1 MDNKKICCIADT
13 DIKSKVMVLLEEIQW
28 RINLTIPLL
37 SDNDSVVEYEVVIFV
52 LSNGARNNP
61 SIQTLLKEASDLNKI
76 FLPSII
82 GNGLIK
88 NWLLKRKFAKNNF
101 HSPYYYLNN
110 VKDMLLFY
118 TQLMSFSGSTVVGD
132 PFGRVYTFYADT
144 DCQIIRNQDVI
155 AEISAGQSIDVTLY
169 LGKHRLKITTTAL
182 DLTKELDLS
191 VNDIENSEKIT
202 IDTKFIPEV
211 TITSSIDMSII
222 EGKQFL
228 AAIRENEATIIK
240 LLPGTHKLKFQHP
253 IHKNLN
259 RYITVRIK
267 VDEDIGIVYNFP
279 YSPKVCSFC

>member
-1 MDNKKICCIADT
+1 MDNKKICCIADI
-13 DIKSKVMVLLEEIQW
+13 DIKPKVMVLLEEIQS

-37 SDNDSVVEYEVVIFV
+37 GDNDSVVEYEVVIFV
-52 LSNGARNNP
+52 LSNGAHNNP

-82 GNGLIK
+82 GNVLIK
-88 NWLLKRKFAKNNF
+88 NWLLKRKFAKIDF

-110 VKDMLLFY
+110 VKDMLIFY

-132 PFGRVYTFYADT
+132 PFGRVYTFNADT
-144 DCQIIRNQDVI
+144 DCQIIRNHDVI
-155 AEISAGQSIDVTLY
+155 AEITAGQSRDVTLY
-169 LGKHRLKITTTAL
+169 LGKHKLKITTTAL

-191 VNDIENSEKIT
+191 VNDIENTEKIT

-211 TITSSIDMSII
+211 KITSSMDMSII
-222 EGKQFL
+222 EGKQL
-228 AAIRENEATIIK
+228 LTDIKENKATIIK
-240 LLPGTHKLKFQHP
+240 LTPGKLKFQHP

-259 RYITVRIK
+259 RYITVKIK

-279 YSPKVCSFC
+279 YSPKVCSFS

>member
-13 DIKSKVMVLLEEIQW
+13 DIKPKVMVLLEEIQS

-37 SDNDSVVEYEVVIFV
+37 GDNDSVVEYEVVIFV
-52 LSNGARNNP
+52 LSNGAHNNP

-76 FLPSII
+76 FLPPII

-88 NWLLKRKFAKNNF
+88 NLLLKRKFAKNDF

-110 VKDMLLFY
+110 VKDMLIFY

-132 PFGRVYTFYADT
+132 PFGRVYTFNADT
-144 DCQIIRNQDVI
+144 DCQIIRNHDVI
-155 AEISAGQSIDVTLY
+155 AEITAGQSRDVTLY

-191 VNDIENSEKIT
+191 VNDIENTEKIT

-211 TITSSIDMSII
+211 KIISSMDMSII
-222 EGKQFL
+222 EGKQL
-228 AAIRENEATIIK
+228 LTDIRENEATIIK
-240 LLPGTHKLKFQHP
+240 LIPGTHKLKFQHP

-259 RYITVRIK
+259 RYITVKIK

-279 YSPKVCSFC
+279 YSPKVCSFS